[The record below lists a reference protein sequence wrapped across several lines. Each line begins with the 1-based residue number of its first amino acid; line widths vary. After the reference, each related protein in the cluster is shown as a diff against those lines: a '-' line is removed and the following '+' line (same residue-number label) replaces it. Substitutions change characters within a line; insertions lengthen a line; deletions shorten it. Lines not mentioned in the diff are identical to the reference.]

1 MKQTV
6 DFYEFRRSFELIRP
20 DNFSSEGLSVLWDYL
35 ESYED
40 DSGVELE
47 LDVIAICCDFSEDYA
62 ENIAQAYDFD
72 ISDCTDEDEIYEEV
86 KACLEANGALVG
98 EVPGGFVYRD
108 F

>member
-20 DNFSSEGLSVLWDYL
+20 DNFSREGLSVLWDYL

-40 DSGVELE
+40 DCGVEIE

-62 ENIAQAYDFD
+62 ENIAQTYDFD
-72 ISDCTDEDEIYEEV
+72 LSNCTDEDEIYEEV